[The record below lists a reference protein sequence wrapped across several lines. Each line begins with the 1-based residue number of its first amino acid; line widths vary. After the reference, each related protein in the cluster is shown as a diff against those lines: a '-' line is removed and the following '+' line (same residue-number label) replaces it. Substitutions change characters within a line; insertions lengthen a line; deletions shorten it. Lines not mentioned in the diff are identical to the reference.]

1 LKDLPSA
8 LSLAWM
14 TIVLPTTFS
23 EIIALKLRRPKSPH
37 PYLYP
42 QIFSGI
48 SYLLAGLCIL
58 ELGRVLRK
66 RRKAEALAS
75 MNSGESGTSVSVA
88 PAFIVANGGVRDE
101 KEKELDEEGIEVV
114 R

>member
-1 LKDLPSA
+1 MTEVVGLKDLPSG
-8 LSLAWM
+8 LSLAWL

-23 EIIALKLRRPKSPH
+23 EVIALKLRRPGSAH

-66 RRKAEALAS
+66 RRKAEALALTDS
-75 MNSGESGTSVSVA
+75 EESVSAA
-88 PAFIVANGGVRDE
+88 PAFLVANRGVM
-101 KEKELDEEGIEVV
+101 EKELDGEV
-114 R
+114 